1 MKERHLAA
9 GFHPRWDILDAMKRV
24 ACKLEHRRHL
34 SMLLAVLMVVPA
46 GAQQPSPVKPADTPM
61 APLPAVRSL
70 KVLALAGQNEA
81 NDIERK
87 VMAPLVI
94 QVLDQNS
101 RPVEGADVVFRF
113 PVSGAS
119 AVFAGGQTSQK
130 TTTNSD
136 GQAAAVGW
144 NANSQ
149 VGQFAVKVTATK
161 GAEMGD
167 LTVTMSNVTSLET
180 FEAEKRK
187 SQKKS
192 IWSSKWVKIGI
203 VAAAAGTAAGI
214 VLANRGG
221 SSTTSGP
228 TVVGTPGT
236 PTIGGIR

>member
-1 MKERHLAA
+1 MRHLAA
-9 GFHPRWDILDAMKRV
+9 GFRRRWDILDAMKRV
-24 ACKLEHRRHL
+24 ARKLEHRRHL

-46 GAQQPSPVKPADTPM
+46 GAQQPAPPKPADTPM

-81 NDIERK
+81 NDLERK

-101 RPVEGADVVFRF
+101 RPVEGAEVVFRF
-113 PVSGAS
+113 PVSGPS
-119 AVFAGGQTSQK
+119 AVFTGGQTSQK

-149 VGQFAVKVTATK
+149 TGQFGVKVTASK
-161 GAEMGD
+161 GNEMGD
-167 LTVTMSNVTSLET
+167 LTVTMSNVTNLDAFET
-180 FEAEKRK
+180 AKK
-187 SQKKS
+187 NQKKS

-203 VAAAAGTAAGI
+203 VAAAAGTVAGI